1 MKNGSKY
8 HSFQRLDQ
16 YAPDGSNRQRDG
28 QEDNTRGI
36 NLRQIK
42 FSRGTVITEEASI
55 EKWAQQAAAADV
67 CPPGTQLG

>member
-8 HSFQRLDQ
+8 HTFQRLDQ
-16 YAPDGSNRQRDG
+16 YAPDASNRERDG

-42 FSRGTVITEEASI
+42 FSRRTVRAGEASI
-55 EKWAQQAAAADV
+55 EK
-67 CPPGTQLG
+67 